1 MLSWKVIRQYG
12 HFIIFCLKS
21 KHFSWNSYGNWKYLL
36 IHLNLRNYK
45 ACIEIYISGELW
57 FLWQSLGNGG
67 LNENRPHWHRHFYTW
82 FLVDGAVESYGEVQP
97 HWRKYVTRGRAWNL
111 KFCITSGWIFTFSLQ
126 IKMWFLSSC
135 ICCHADVPMS
145 SQFLFLMPHLSLAA
159 LLLNHCDMLSSL
171 WNCQSKLSSVST
183 IWYGVLSEQ

>member
-21 KHFSWNSYGNWKYLL
+21 KHFSWKSYSNWKYLL

-67 LNENRPHWHRHFYTW
+67 LNENRPHWHRHLYTW
-82 FLVDGAVESYGEVQP
+82 FLVDGAVWRLWRGAASLKEVCHQGQGLEFKALHHFRLDLHFQLTNKDVISQLLHLLP
-97 HWRKYVTRGRAWNL
+97 CL
-111 KFCITSGWIFTFSLQ
+111 SL
-126 IKMWFLSSC
+126 WALSSYS
-135 ICCHADVPMS
+135 CCHIHPLLPCFWTTVICSPPS
-145 SQFLFLMPHLSLAA
+145 GTVKVNSL
-159 LLLNHCDMLSSL
+159 L
-171 WNCQSKLSSVST
+171 
-183 IWYGVLSEQ
+183 